1 MATNP
6 FKLEILDKAFS
17 FQCNVGD
24 PLRLTF
30 TPRHNQQSTGELV
43 MRARHHAVP
52 TLAVPGTR
60 YRLWYKDEF
69 MSSGTI
75 DLRAAQGPAGEA
87 AVTYQL
93 KDDFAILYG
102 TLGWQ
107 VPTSPI
113 SDQTAKEYAVYTG
126 TAEKI
131 AKDMIRDNA
140 LTRIGR
146 PLVIAANQDRG
157 GTVSGG
163 VKVRMGDLGETLLPM
178 LEAAGLGIRFRNL
191 SGATIQC
198 DVYVPS
204 TSALQLTEAG
214 GQVLDY
220 SWTARNP
227 TATRVVAG
235 GSGEK
240 KARYFNQYISTM
252 VESEYGL
259 VIEAFTDAAD
269 LGDALRDAENDM
281 ENKFD
286 ALKGLRETMVDDR
299 NAMERAKNKRDV
311 LLASRNV
318 AQAVGGQTYTDANAA
333 YSSANSDYSS
343 ANAQYTNSLNAYN
356 AGVTAYNNAV
366 TAKNAAITAHRAEL
380 EQRAK
385 EKVAEG
391 HPTYGF
397 DLTLGE
403 APNFTYGGLGVHV
416 GDQVTVDAG
425 GLVIT
430 DVLRSATLNWDA
442 DSGLTVTPVV
452 GDNIE
457 ENPDRKLG
465 ALIATAFRAIQ
476 KLRTGR

>member
-1 MATNP
+1 
-6 FKLEILDKAFS
+6 
-17 FQCNVGD
+17 
-24 PLRLTF
+24 
-30 TPRHNQQSTGELV
+30 
-43 MRARHHAVP
+43 
-52 TLAVPGTR
+52 
-60 YRLWYKDEF
+60 
-69 MSSGTI
+69 
-75 DLRAAQGPAGEA
+75 
-87 AVTYQL
+87 
-93 KDDFAILYG
+93 
-102 TLGWQ
+102 
-107 VPTSPI
+107 
-113 SDQTAKEYAVYTG
+113 
-126 TAEKI
+126 
-131 AKDMIRDNA
+131 
-140 LTRIGR
+140 
-146 PLVIAANQDRG
+146 
-157 GTVSGG
+157 
-163 VKVRMGDLGETLLPM
+163 
-178 LEAAGLGIRFRNL
+178 
-191 SGATIQC
+191 
-198 DVYVPS
+198 
-204 TSALQLTEAG
+204 
-214 GQVLDY
+214 
-220 SWTARNP
+220 
-227 TATRVVAG
+227 
-235 GSGEK
+235 
-240 KARYFNQYISTM
+240 
-252 VESEYGL
+252 